1 MRCKNLYYSIVIEFT
16 DNGGSVASYLNTCL
30 LNLGCMED
38 ENVNIESGAGKIVN
52 ETAIIGVNN
61 SFNLFSLY
69 SCFRCHNKKTPT
81 FVGNMV
87 FATGFDLF

>member
-1 MRCKNLYYSIVIEFT
+1 
-16 DNGGSVASYLNTCL
+16 
-30 LNLGCMED
+30 MEN

-52 ETAIIGVNN
+52 ETGIIGVNN

-69 SCFRCHNKKTPT
+69 SCFRCYNNKTPT

-87 FATGFDLF
+87 IATGFDLF